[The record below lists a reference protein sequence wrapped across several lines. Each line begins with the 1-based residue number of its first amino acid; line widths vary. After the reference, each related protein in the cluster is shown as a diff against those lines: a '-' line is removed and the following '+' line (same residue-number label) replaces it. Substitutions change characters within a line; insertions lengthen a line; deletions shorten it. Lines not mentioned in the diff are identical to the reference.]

1 MTVISSPAACSERI
15 AASLPA
21 PGPLTYTSADFIP
34 CSIALRA
41 TASAA
46 ICAANGVDFF
56 EPLNPRF
63 PAEAQ
68 AIVLPWLSVT
78 VTIVLLK
85 DEWLWAIPELT
96 FLNSRFFRVFACFL
110 TANYSPFR
118 AVRGPL
124 RAREEYRRPRGQA
137 TSNSTR

>member
-1 MTVISSPAACSERI
+1 M
-15 AASLPA
+15 
-21 PGPLTYTSADFIP
+21 P

-56 EPLNPRF
+56 EPLKPRF

-68 AIVLPWLSVT
+68 AITLPWLSEI

-85 DEWLWAIPELT
+85 DEWMCATPDPT
-96 FLNSRFFRVFACFL
+96 FLNSRFLRVFVCFL
-110 TANYSPFR
+110 AAKRELPSTLSCPARKTSPGCRRLDRHRPHGLRSDLLFHPHGEGGR
-118 AVRGPL
+118 AV
-124 RAREEYRRPRGQA
+124 AQSA
-137 TSNSTR
+137 MQS